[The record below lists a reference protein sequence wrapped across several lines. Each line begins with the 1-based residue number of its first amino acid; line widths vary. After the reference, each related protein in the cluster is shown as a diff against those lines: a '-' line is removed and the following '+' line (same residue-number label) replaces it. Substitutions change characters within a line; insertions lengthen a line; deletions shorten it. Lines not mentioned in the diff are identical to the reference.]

1 MASIPTHSGGR
12 VFSGRIDTIARQPK
26 AISCALANRS
36 RVLLPLLLANRIAV
50 GDEITYPIPAED
62 GVGMEVFVKKVSSA
76 GTGACIYL
84 ASIEHATQPKLDK
97 RDQSFVSA
105 QVRSGS
111 MGISSVF
118 LPSEVVREYFYG
130 VGDSKNG
137 SVSAGLY
144 QTLRIGAS
152 ASPAEIRVAF
162 KLRSLELR
170 TIGAARAEY
179 VKLERAFNI
188 LGHPD
193 LRAHHDSLL
202 VKPEIPAA
210 FPYGGVGS
218 LLVAGDR
225 SRNGE
230 TFFARRL
237 LVFVPEQTH
246 RRFHLSLRNC
256 EFYGDKALCRDVRRM
271 LQFWMDPTL
280 LHVAWDPSWNRWKH
294 LLSSKIEI
302 DGAFVRSSRYR
313 KRSGAWE
320 LVDCETGLP
329 SRLSVKLPA
338 DFRQDIERARTIY
351 CRFGQYS
358 RALDKIRLCL
368 EHKAIER
375 NDLERMCSELGI
387 PGDVDVAQISWR
399 PDYDQF
405 FYCQLSRLAHRI
417 YLFRG
422 EYIVDLQKA
431 VVVETPQLGHA
442 TYIFAKPRSMER
454 FLALYTRITKED
466 IRRNRD
472 NVGERLGFLGR
483 VVHGTNPRAW
493 LKELRQRVGE
503 RIDYADESSQIS
515 VGLL

>member
-1 MASIPTHSGGR
+1 
-12 VFSGRIDTIARQPK
+12 
-26 AISCALANRS
+26 
-36 RVLLPLLLANRIAV
+36 
-50 GDEITYPIPAED
+50 
-62 GVGMEVFVKKVSSA
+62 
-76 GTGACIYL
+76 
-84 ASIEHATQPKLDK
+84 
-97 RDQSFVSA
+97 
-105 QVRSGS
+105 

-118 LPSEVVREYFYG
+118 LPCEIVREYFYG

-137 SVSAGLY
+137 SVSASLY
-144 QTLRIGAS
+144 QRLRIGTS
-152 ASPAEIRVAF
+152 ASLAEIRVAF
-162 KLRSLELR
+162 KLGVLELK
-170 TIGAARAEY
+170 TIGAAIADQ

-188 LGHPD
+188 LGHPE
-193 LRAHHDSLL
+193 LRAHYDTVLAN
-202 VKPEIPAA
+202 PEIPAV

-218 LLVAGDR
+218 LLVSGDH
-225 SRNGE
+225 SRQGDI
-230 TFFARRL
+230 FFARRIL
-237 LVFVPEQTH
+237 AFVPDKMQ
-246 RRFHLSLRNC
+246 RRFHLPLRNC
-256 EFYGDKALCRDVRRM
+256 EFYGDKALCRDVRRR
-271 LQFWMDPTL
+271 LQFWLDPAL
-280 LHVAWDPSWNRWKH
+280 VNVAWDPSWNRWKH

-338 DFRQDIERARTIY
+338 GFHQDIERARTIY

-358 RALDKIRLCL
+358 RALDQIRLCL

-375 NDLERMCSELGI
+375 NELERMCSELGI
-387 PGDVDVAQISWR
+387 PGDFDVAQISWR

-442 TYIFAKPRSMER
+442 TYIFAKPRSMES
-454 FLALYTRITKED
+454 FLALYTRITKEG

-472 NVGERLGFLGR
+472 NVGDRLGFQGR
-483 VVHGTNPRAW
+483 LVHGMNPRAW
-493 LKELRQRVGE
+493 LKEIKQRLSQYHDLLE
-503 RIDYADESSQIS
+503 RLGALGWEARRATLFRGRIVAGNTITCQPVCHRSNFSA
-515 VGLL
+515 